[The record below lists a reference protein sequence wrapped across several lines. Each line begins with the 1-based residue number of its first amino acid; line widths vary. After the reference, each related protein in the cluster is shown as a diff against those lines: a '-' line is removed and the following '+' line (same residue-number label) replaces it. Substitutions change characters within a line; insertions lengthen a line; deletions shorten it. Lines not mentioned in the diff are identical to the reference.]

1 MELRLPGLCGVP
13 RAGCLAGSQPE
24 TLHSEALELGRWLRL
39 AVGWSLPE
47 ECAESSPEG
56 GGLSCFL
63 VVTQMSGAC
72 GLGRLSQ
79 APVSESG
86 NLMAF
91 CRPEWRLESV
101 AMVTVGC
108 SSLLC
113 GEM

>member
-1 MELRLPGLCGVP
+1 MMILVSTPVSGPQLRKPCLELRLPGLCGVP

-24 TLHSEALELGRWLRL
+24 TLHLEALELGRWLRL

-79 APVSESG
+79 APVSLG
-86 NLMAF
+86 
-91 CRPEWRLESV
+91 
-101 AMVTVGC
+101 T
-108 SSLLC
+108 
-113 GEM
+113 